1 MAYHLYACRRCWF
14 RLPVDLRRPIS
25 RNYGVDFVAHAAAMG
40 DAQRWFDENP
50 LPSSKPVP
58 PQPPTLF

>member
-1 MAYHLYACRRCWF
+1 
-14 RLPVDLRRPIS
+14 LPVDLRRPIS